1 MKYMTITAQ
10 TQPDGTVN
18 TAMTTHD
25 EYQKAVSA
33 FHMELAYGAVSD
45 KLASDMVMLVDTTG
59 HVYGT
64 CVVQGLAKPVEATDS
79 GTDATATTEASGTTE
94 SGITSDTAADAAA
107 GTAARE

>member
-1 MKYMTITAQ
+1 MKYMTIVSQ
-10 TQPDGTVN
+10 TKPDGTVN

-33 FHMELAYGAVSD
+33 FHMELAYGAISD
-45 KLASDMVMLVDTTG
+45 KLASDMAMLADTTG
-59 HVYGT
+59 HVYDT
-64 CVVQGLAKPVEATDS
+64 CVVQGLAKPVGATDS

>member
-10 TQPDGTVN
+10 ARPDGTVN

-33 FHMELAYGAVSD
+33 FHMELAHGAISD
-45 KLASDMVMLVDTTG
+45 KLASDMAMLADTTG
-59 HVYGT
+59 HVYET

>member
-18 TAMTTHD
+18 AAMAVHD

-45 KLASDMVMLVDTTG
+45 KLASDMAMLADTTG
-59 HVYGT
+59 QYET
-64 CVVQGLAKPVEATDS
+64 CVVQGLAKPVEAEVAGS
-79 GTDATATTEASGTTE
+79 DAAETETGTT
-94 SGITSDTAADAAA
+94 TDTAA
-107 GTAARE
+107 GE

>member
-33 FHMELAYGAVSD
+33 YHMELAYGAISD
-45 KLASDMVMLVDTTG
+45 KLASDMAMLADTTG
-59 HVYGT
+59 HVYET
-64 CVVQGLAKPVEATDS
+64 CVVQGLAVAVEAPS
-79 GTDATATTEASGTTE
+79 ADATEETETGTT
-94 SGITSDTAADAAA
+94 TDTADGAAA
-107 GTAARE
+107 GE

>member
-1 MKYMTITAQ
+1 MKYVTVTAQ

-45 KLASDMVMLVDTTG
+45 KLASDMAMLADTTG
-59 HVYGT
+59 HVYET
-64 CVVQGLAKPVEATDS
+64 CVVQGLAKPVEADVAGS
-79 GTDATATTEASGTTE
+79 DAAETETGTT
-94 SGITSDTAADAAA
+94 TDTADVAAA
-107 GTAARE
+107 GE